1 MSRLGPLVC
10 PILVGRDPLLELAE
24 RRLADAADGHGRF
37 VLFAGEAGIGKS
49 RLLGAIGRSAANR
62 GFRVATSLLAPQ
74 DREMPAACVLDLA
87 RSMQRRPEQAD
98 LGRALLRLRDQAVL
112 AADRPHRRVL
122 VLAVVDAIVAT
133 LDQPTAL
140 IFEDLQWADE
150 LSLEV
155 LGALAREVEG
165 RPILVVA
172 TYRSDE
178 VRPGAALR
186 EWRSRLVTQRLADE
200 VRLAP
205 LSLDETALMTTLIL
219 DNGLPAP
226 REVAAAVHQRTD
238 GIPLHIEELLGAIS
252 DAGRL
257 DQEAILGAHVPET
270 IEDAIL
276 ERLAHR
282 STDARAVARAGA
294 VIGRSFVPEV
304 LAGIMNRTADDLDEP
319 LQELVEHGFLN
330 PPGERGSFDYRHQLV
345 RDTLYQSVPAADRRR
360 LHAGV
365 AEFGAQ
371 LEGASDAHASLH
383 FEKAGLGLQA
393 HRAALAGAREAARLS
408 SHQEAMELYRRALDN
423 APADLDP
430 GRLGELFE
438 ALSDEATANDNSAL
452 VERYASQARDMFAA
466 AVRPIDAIRAGL
478 TIAWCWRRVGRPVVA
493 RIELLT
499 SLLAEIDVLEGGRE
513 RHRLRG
519 QLLGALA
526 YMQLDALAIAEV
538 AATALEARPG
548 DDVATNA
555 AFRSLLGAR
564 AALTGDIEHGLAE
577 MGEAVRAVRDQALTD
592 GSFVDVALTSYRDLA
607 ATAARVME
615 YGVSATWAEEG
626 IAFTGMIEQVHCRYN
641 MIATQGLLA
650 WADGRWDDAVA
661 TASQV
666 LADQRGGVAAATMAR
681 AVLGYVALGRGDLA
695 RARRLLDDA
704 LEQGA
709 ATGEV
714 ARILPSLW
722 GLAELDRLSGQDQ
735 AAAGRC
741 EEAFATG
748 IRTGE
753 RALIVPFLVTGVRAY
768 LGANEPER
776 AEDYA
781 NRLETFLA
789 ETPALARASTYHA
802 RGLLRLSA
810 GSTASA
816 RDGLEAAVRGWDE
829 VGRIWEATWARL
841 DLARCLARTQRA
853 GDALAL
859 AADVRATAVRL
870 DSTALVERADELA
883 ALVRGRGFFDEPWRP
898 LTAREFEVARLIAE
912 GMTNGEIAGDL
923 GIAPRT
929 AGAHIEHIL
938 AKLGVTRRAEIAT
951 WVATVSRP
959 TSDGAGRAIGAG
971 RP

>member
-10 PILVGRDPLLELAE
+10 PILVGRDPLLELAD
-24 RRLADAADGHGRF
+24 RRLAEAADGHGHF
-37 VLFAGEAGIGKS
+37 LLFAGEAGIGKS

-74 DREMPAACVLDLA
+74 DHELPAACVLDLA

-98 LGRALLRLRDQAVL
+98 LGRALLELREQAVL
-112 AADRPHRRVL
+112 AAERPHRRVL
-122 VLAVVDAIVAT
+122 VLAVIDAIVAT
-133 LDQPTAL
+133 LDKPTVL

-150 LSLEV
+150 LSLEI
-155 LGALAREVEG
+155 LGALAREVAG
-165 RPILVVA
+165 RPILVVG

-205 LSLDETALMTTLIL
+205 LTLAETALMTTLIL

-226 REVAAAVHQRTD
+226 GEVAAAVQQRTD
-238 GIPLHIEELLGAIS
+238 GIPLHIEELLGAIGG
-252 DAGRL
+252 AGRL
-257 DQEAILGAHVPET
+257 DQDAILGANVPET

-282 STDARAVARAGA
+282 SPEARTAARAGA

-304 LAGIMNRTADDLDEP
+304 LAGIMNRAADDLDEP

-345 RDTLYQSVPAADRRR
+345 RDTLYKSVPVSERRR
-360 LHAGV
+360 LHARV

-383 FEKAGLGLQA
+383 FEKAGLRLRA

-408 SHQEAMELYRRALDN
+408 SHREAMELYQRALDN

-430 GRLGELFE
+430 GLLGELFE
-438 ALSDEATANDNSAL
+438 ALSEEATANDNSAL
-452 VERYASQARDMFAA
+452 VERYASQARDRYADA
-466 AVRPIDAIRAGL
+466 GRPIDAARAGL
-478 TIAWCWRRVGRPVVA
+478 TIAWCWRRVGRPVAA

-499 SLLAEIDVLEGGRE
+499 SLLTEIDALDRGVE
-513 RHRLRG
+513 RDRLRA

-526 YMQLDALAIAEV
+526 YMQLDALAIPEV
-538 AATALEARPG
+538 AATAAQPRPG
-548 DDVATNA
+548 EDLATGVSV
-555 AFRSLLGAR
+555 RSLLGAR
-564 AALTGDIEHGLAE
+564 AALTGDVDRGLAE
-577 MGEAVRAVRDQALTD
+577 MGEAVRAVRDRALTD
-592 GSFVDVALTSYRDLA
+592 RSFVDVALTSYRDLA

-641 MIATQGLLA
+641 MFATQALLA
-650 WADGRWDDAVA
+650 WAGGRWDDAVA

-681 AVLGYVALGRGDLA
+681 AVIGYVALGRGDLA
-695 RARRLLDDA
+695 RARSLLDEA
-704 LEQGA
+704 LAQGT

-714 ARILPSLW
+714 ARVLPSLW
-722 GLAELDRLSGQDQ
+722 GLAEVERLGGRDRV
-735 AAAGRC
+735 AADRC
-741 EEAFATG
+741 EEALAMG

-753 RALIVPFLVTGVRAY
+753 RALIVPFLVTGVRAC

-776 AEDYA
+776 AKDFA
-781 NRLETFLA
+781 NRIESFLVD
-789 ETPALARASTYHA
+789 TPALARASADHA

-810 GSTASA
+810 GSTAGA
-816 RDGLEAAVRGWDE
+816 RDGLEAAVRGWDD

-841 DLARCLARTQRA
+841 DLARCLARTQRV

-859 AADVRATAVRL
+859 IADVRATAVRL
-870 DSTALVERADELA
+870 DSAPLLERSDELA
-883 ALVRGRGFFDEPWRP
+883 ALLRGRGSFDEPWRP

-912 GMTNGEIAGDL
+912 GMTNAEIAGQL

-938 AKLGVTRRAEIAT
+938 TKLGVTRRAEIAT
-951 WVATVSRP
+951 WVATVTRPASAGVGQTLIASRP
-959 TSDGAGRAIGAG
+959 
-971 RP
+971 

>member
-10 PILVGRDPLLELAE
+10 PILVGRDPLLELAD
-24 RRLADAADGHGRF
+24 RRLADAADGRGHF
-37 VLFAGEAGIGKS
+37 LLLAGEAGIGKS

-74 DREMPAACVLDLA
+74 DRELPAACVLDLA

-98 LGRALLRLRDQAVL
+98 LGRALLDLRDQAVL
-112 AADRPHRRVL
+112 AAERPRRRVL
-122 VLAVVDAIVAT
+122 VLTVVDAIVAT
-133 LDQPTAL
+133 LDKPTAL

-150 LSLEV
+150 LSLEI
-155 LGALAREVEG
+155 LGALAREVGG
-165 RPILVVA
+165 RPILIVG

-205 LSLDETALMTTLIL
+205 LTLDETALMTTLIL

-257 DQEAILGAHVPET
+257 DQDAILGANVPET

-276 ERLAHR
+276 ERMAHR
-282 STDARAVARAGA
+282 SAEARAVARAGA
-294 VIGRSFVPEV
+294 VIGRSFVPQV
-304 LAGIMNRTADDLDEP
+304 LAGIMNCTAEDLDSP

-360 LHAGV
+360 LHAGA

-383 FEKAGLGLQA
+383 FEKAGLALQA
-393 HRAALAGAREAARLS
+393 HRAALAGARQAARLS
-408 SHQEAMELYRRALDN
+408 SHREAMELYQRALHN
-423 APADLDP
+423 APPDLDP

-438 ALSDEATANDNSAL
+438 ALSEEATANDNSVL
-452 VERYASQARDMFAA
+452 VEHYASQARDRFSAA
-466 AVRPIDAIRAGL
+466 GRPINAVRAGL
-478 TIAWCWRRVGRPVVA
+478 TIAWCWRRVGRPVA
-493 RIELLT
+493 ERIELLM
-499 SLLAEIDVLEGGRE
+499 SLLAEIDRLERSVDGDRIRAE
-513 RHRLRG
+513 
-519 QLLGALA
+519 LLGALA
-526 YMQLDALAIAEV
+526 YMQLDALAIADV
-538 AATALEARPG
+538 GLTAAQPRPG
-548 DDVATNA
+548 EDVATA
-555 AFRSLLGAR
+555 VAVRSLLGAR
-564 AALTGDIEHGLAE
+564 AALSGDVEHGLAE
-577 MGEAVRAVRDQALTD
+577 MGEAVRSVRDRALTD

-615 YGVSATWAEEG
+615 YRLSATWAEEG

-641 MIATQGLLA
+641 MFATQGLLA

-681 AVLGYVALGRGDLA
+681 AVIGYVTVGRGDFA
-695 RARRLLDDA
+695 RARSILDEGLA
-704 LEQGA
+704 RGS

-722 GLAELDRLSGQDQ
+722 GLAEVERLGGRDQ
-735 AAAGRC
+735 AAADRC
-741 EEAFATG
+741 EEALAIG
-748 IRTGE
+748 IETGE

-768 LGANEPER
+768 LAANEPER
-776 AEDYA
+776 AESFA
-781 NRLETFLA
+781 TRLESFLA
-789 ETPALARASTYHA
+789 DTPVLARASTDHA
-802 RGLLRLSA
+802 RGLIRLAA

-816 RDGLEAAVRGWDE
+816 RDGLEAAVRGWDD

-841 DLARCLARTQRA
+841 DLARCLARTHRG

-859 AADVRATAVRL
+859 VADVRTTALRL
-870 DSTALVERADELA
+870 DSAPLRDRADELA
-883 ALVRGRGFFDEPWRP
+883 GLVRGRGSLEEPWRP

-912 GMTNGEIAGDL
+912 GMTNAEIAGEL
-923 GIAPRT
+923 AIAPRT
-929 AGAHIEHIL
+929 AGAHVEHIL

-951 WVATVSRP
+951 WVATVARPPSGTVGPAMTASRP
-959 TSDGAGRAIGAG
+959 
-971 RP
+971 